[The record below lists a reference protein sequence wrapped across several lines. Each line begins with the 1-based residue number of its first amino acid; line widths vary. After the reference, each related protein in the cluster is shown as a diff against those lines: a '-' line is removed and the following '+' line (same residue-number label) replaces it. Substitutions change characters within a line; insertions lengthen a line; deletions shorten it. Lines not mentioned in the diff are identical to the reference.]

1 MWTRVI
7 LTHPYFPQTVYR
19 FRHICHR
26 GHAILGI
33 LKLRVRLG
41 RSCIELQYW
50 TVLDTISRLLLALA
64 VGVGNWVKIR
74 PLKHTVSKWSM
85 MKSEL
90 QVSKTICY
98 ASLRREI

>member
-33 LKLRVRLG
+33 LKLSVRLG
-41 RSCIELQYW
+41 GSFIELQNW
-50 TVLDTISRLLLALA
+50 TVLDTVSHLLLVLA
-64 VGVGNWVKIR
+64 CWRRKLGQNSF
-74 PLKHTVSKWSM
+74 LKTHCLKMVNDEK
-85 MKSEL
+85 
-90 QVSKTICY
+90 
-98 ASLRREI
+98 

>member
-41 RSCIELQYW
+41 RSFIELQYW
-50 TVLDTISRLLLALA
+50 TVLDKISRLLLALA
-64 VGVGNWVKIR
+64 CWRRKLGQNSS
-74 PLKHTVSKWSM
+74 LKTHCLKMVNDEK
-85 MKSEL
+85 
-90 QVSKTICY
+90 
-98 ASLRREI
+98 